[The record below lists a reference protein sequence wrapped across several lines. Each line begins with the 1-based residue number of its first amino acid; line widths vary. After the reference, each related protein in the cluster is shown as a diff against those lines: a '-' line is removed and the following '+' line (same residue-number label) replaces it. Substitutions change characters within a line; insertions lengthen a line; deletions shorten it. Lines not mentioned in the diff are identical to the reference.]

1 MYLILILGLGYGFS
15 VNGLILSWFSMDF
28 GFDFELILFWVDF
41 ELGLGGVF
49 EWGLSWF
56 LSYFWFDFVDFVIR
70 LSNVEMGCGGRL
82 VIVGWCCVYIWLILS
97 WPMLVWNRGARIWG
111 RREKGKV
118 RVLSKSEGNLIT
130 KPITQRIDSST
141 HKSFSK
147 MHLRAPFCECM
158 FSS

>member
-1 MYLILILGLGYGFS
+1 MIFYGFW
-15 VNGLILSWFSMDF
+15 VW
-28 GFDFELILFWVDF
+28 FWVDF
-41 ELGLGGVF
+41 VLGWFWVGFGMGFSMGFELIF
-49 EWGLSWF
+49 
-56 LSYFWFDFVDFVIR
+56 SYFWFDFVDFVFW
-70 LSNVEMGCGGRL
+70 LSNFEMGCGCRL